1 MQRLKGGGGGRFQ
14 RNAKKERRNNRCR
27 VLLLHERGS
36 DSICGE
42 NRVRNFGFSFFF
54 VDRFHS
60 KAGRDKCNL
69 SFFKYFLANLHKT
82 RPSVLIAVSSFLSG
96 LLQMLVF
103 FFLVCFSSSNFLI
116 FLDYSTVFTVIQIHL
131 KYNNTSLKAI
141 GGKEWKREDSLKCTY
156 FSSPLS
162 SAVMI
167 PKELSCCKEEAAP
180 LKKLELWPG
189 AAYFSTVYNTLFGVH
204 PVREALQK

>member
-1 MQRLKGGGGGRFQ
+1 MREGKGKMAMQRLKRRRRREIPTQ
-14 RNAKKERRNNRCR
+14 CKKKKEGIIGRCR
-27 VLLLHERGS
+27 VLLLRDRGS
-36 DSICGE
+36 DLICGE

-69 SFFKYFLANLHKT
+69 SFLIFFANLHKT

-116 FLDYSTVFTVIQIHL
+116 FLGYSTVFTVIQIPSHVQ
-131 KYNNTSLKAI
+131 I
-141 GGKEWKREDSLKCTY
+141 
-156 FSSPLS
+156 
-162 SAVMI
+162 I
-167 PKELSCCKEEAAP
+167 P
-180 LKKLELWPG
+180 
-189 AAYFSTVYNTLFGVH
+189 V
-204 PVREALQK
+204 